1 MRKHNPAQR
10 REKRSRL
17 PTLTIINLNSYR
29 YRFNWLFQRGLTLFV
44 FLQERQKNPEYPVKK
59 IYRKFSMSY
68 LVLAR
73 KYRPQT
79 FEEVIGQDH
88 ITRTLANA
96 ISSDR
101 VAHAILFSGPR
112 GTGKTTVARILAKTM
127 NCKKGPSPIPC
138 NECRSCKEITSGRA
152 VDVFEIDGASNN
164 SVDQIRELRENVR
177 YMPAHSLYKIYIIDE
192 VHMLSTSAF
201 NALLKTLEEPPS
213 HVMFIFATTEPNKIP
228 ITILSRCQR
237 HDFRRISL
245 ESMSK
250 HMSLLCSKEG
260 IDIGDEGLELIAR
273 EADGSMRDAL
283 SLLDQVMACL
293 EGTIT
298 NDRIVDILG
307 VIDRKNL
314 FDISSA
320 IISGNIPAILDI
332 LDDIYVHGHDM
343 KKLYSDLVEHFR
355 NLLVVKMGKKISKLV
370 DLPAH
375 EIDLMANQVKNISE
389 VYLNQVFNIL
399 FNEET
404 TIRFSAQPKL
414 ALEMAFIKM
423 FQIKPALSIDELID
437 KLDTLRQETGPI
449 QGKELFET
457 QSRYGPEK
465 NKIKPQDKAQ
475 DKLPDIPD
483 RQQDIKGT
491 KSQAGAV
498 TISDLSH
505 DLDATW
511 NRLFE
516 IISKNHPSL
525 AANLAKCTL
534 KNLTDHSLEIEVN
547 GNVFNAQMVRRKKN
561 MTILKNIC
569 KDFFSK
575 NMKIIITEKLDS
587 NNTRDKKER
596 DNHLKKEALSHPLI
610 NDAIEIF
617 NGNVVDVKVV

>member
-1 MRKHNPAQR
+1 
-10 REKRSRL
+10 
-17 PTLTIINLNSYR
+17 
-29 YRFNWLFQRGLTLFV
+29 
-44 FLQERQKNPEYPVKK
+44 
-59 IYRKFSMSY
+59 MSY

-127 NCKKGPSPIPC
+127 NCKKGPAPIPC
-138 NECRSCKEITSGRA
+138 NECRSCNEITSGRA
-152 VDVFEIDGASNN
+152 VDVYEIDGASNN

-192 VHMLSTSAF
+192 VHMLSKSAF

-228 ITILSRCQR
+228 ITILSRCQK
-237 HDFRRISL
+237 HDFRRISMEL
-245 ESMSK
+245 ISK
-250 HMSLLCSKEG
+250 HMSILCSKEG
-260 IDIGDEGLELIAR
+260 IDIKDESLELIAR

-298 NDRIVDILG
+298 NDRIVEILG

-314 FDISSA
+314 FSISSA

-355 NLLVVKMGKKISKLV
+355 NLLVVKMGNKISKLV

-375 EIDLMANQVKNISE
+375 EIDLMSNQVKDISE
-389 VYLNQVFNIL
+389 AYLNQLFNIL

-404 TIRFSAQPKL
+404 TIRFSAQPKI

-437 KLDTLRQETGPI
+437 KLDTLRQEKGPT

-457 QSRYGPEK
+457 QARYGPGK
-465 NKIKPQDKAQ
+465 SKIEPQDKQQDKPQNKPQDKK
-475 DKLPDIPD
+475 DKLPDTPD
-483 RQQDIKGT
+483 SQQDIKGT
-491 KSQAGAV
+491 ENIETA
-498 TISDLSH
+498 TISNSSY
-505 DLDATW
+505 DLDSTW

-516 IISKNHPSL
+516 IISKKHPSL
-525 AANLAKCTL
+525 AANLANCTL
-534 KNLTDHSLEIEVN
+534 KSLTDQSLEIEVN
-547 GNVFNAQMVRRKKN
+547 GNAFNAQMVRRSKN

-569 KDFFSK
+569 KDIFSK
-575 NMKIIITEKLDS
+575 NMKIIITEKIDS
-587 NNTRDKKER
+587 NNTKNNKKR

-610 NDAIEIF
+610 TDAIEIF
-617 NGNVVDVKVV
+617 NGKAVDVKII

>member
-1 MRKHNPAQR
+1 M
-10 REKRSRL
+10 
-17 PTLTIINLNSYR
+17 
-29 YRFNWLFQRGLTLFV
+29 
-44 FLQERQKNPEYPVKK
+44 
-59 IYRKFSMSY
+59 
-68 LVLAR
+68 
-73 KYRPQT
+73 
-79 FEEVIGQDH
+79 QDH

-127 NCKKGPSPIPC
+127 NCKKGPAPIPC
-138 NECRSCKEITSGRA
+138 NECISCNEITSGRA
-152 VDVFEIDGASNN
+152 VDVYEIDGASNN

-245 ESMSK
+245 ESISK

-260 IDIGDEGLELIAR
+260 IDIKDESLELIAR

-314 FDISSA
+314 FAISSA

-375 EIDLMANQVKNISE
+375 EIDLMVNQVKTISE

-423 FQIKPALSIDELID
+423 FQIKPALSI
-437 KLDTLRQETGPI
+437 
-449 QGKELFET
+449 
-457 QSRYGPEK
+457 
-465 NKIKPQDKAQ
+465 
-475 DKLPDIPD
+475 
-483 RQQDIKGT
+483 
-491 KSQAGAV
+491 
-498 TISDLSH
+498 
-505 DLDATW
+505 
-511 NRLFE
+511 E
-516 IISKNHPSL
+516 IGRAS
-525 AANLAKCTL
+525 C
-534 KNLTDHSLEIEVN
+534 
-547 GNVFNAQMVRRKKN
+547 R
-561 MTILKNIC
+561 
-569 KDFFSK
+569 
-575 NMKIIITEKLDS
+575 
-587 NNTRDKKER
+587 ER
-596 DNHLKKEALSHPLI
+596 
-610 NDAIEIF
+610 
-617 NGNVVDVKVV
+617 V

>member
-1 MRKHNPAQR
+1 
-10 REKRSRL
+10 
-17 PTLTIINLNSYR
+17 
-29 YRFNWLFQRGLTLFV
+29 
-44 FLQERQKNPEYPVKK
+44 
-59 IYRKFSMSY
+59 MSY

-127 NCKKGPSPIPC
+127 NCKKGPAPIPC
-138 NECRSCKEITSGRA
+138 NECRSCNEITSGRA
-152 VDVFEIDGASNN
+152 VDVYEIDGASNN

-192 VHMLSTSAF
+192 VHMLSKSAF

-228 ITILSRCQR
+228 ITILSRCQK

-245 ESMSK
+245 ESISK
-250 HMSLLCSKEG
+250 HMSTLCSKEG
-260 IDIGDEGLELIAR
+260 IDIKNESLELIAR

-314 FDISSA
+314 FAISSA
-320 IISGNIPAILDI
+320 IISGNVSAILDI

-355 NLLVVKMGKKISKLV
+355 NLLVVKMGNKISKLV

-375 EIDLMANQVKNISE
+375 EIDLMANQVKDISE
-389 VYLNQVFNIL
+389 AYLNQLFNIL

-404 TIRFSAQPKL
+404 TIGFSAQPKL

-423 FQIKPALSIDELID
+423 FQIKPALTIDELID

-449 QGKELFET
+449 QGKELCET
-457 QSRYGPEK
+457 QTSYGPGK
-465 NKIKPQDKAQ
+465 SKIEPP
-475 DKLPDIPD
+475 DKLPDKPQHKKDKLPDTPD
-483 RQQDIKGT
+483 RQQDIKET
-491 KSQAGAV
+491 ENPGAA
-498 TISDLSH
+498 TISNSSFDLNS
-505 DLDATW
+505 TW

-516 IISKNHPSL
+516 IISKKHPSL
-525 AANLAKCTL
+525 AANLANCTL
-534 KNLTDHSLEIEVN
+534 KSLTDQSLEIEVN
-547 GNVFNAQMVRRKKN
+547 GNAFNAQMVRRSKN

-575 NMKIIITEKLDS
+575 NMKIIITEKIDS
-587 NNTRDKKER
+587 NNTKNKKKR

-610 NDAIEIF
+610 TDAIEIF
-617 NGNVVDVKVV
+617 NGKAVDVKII